1 MIRRLIRAV
10 TPKSLRR
17 SIRLKMYSIIRKL
30 KAPRM
35 IWGYLDTNDNWHEK
49 TRISDTVFFY
59 HEENV
64 KISNKVFIWH
74 FTIVDGTGGIEIGEG
89 TQIGAWVGIFTH
101 SSHVSIRL
109 YGHHYHEIDESDK
122 KGYLIKP
129 VKIGKFVFIGSRSMI
144 SPGVEVG
151 DGALISAGSFV
162 TKNVEPFQIIS
173 GNPAIVV
180 GDTRKLDRRYLK
192 DSLIKSW
199 YEEWQKN

>member
-1 MIRRLIRAV
+1 MIRRLIRAI

-17 SIRLKMYSIIRKL
+17 SIRLKMYFIIRKL

-35 IWGYLDTNDNWHEK
+35 VWGYMDTNGNWHEK

-59 HEENV
+59 HEENI

-74 FTIVDGTGGIEIGEG
+74 FTIIDGTGGVEIGEG

-101 SSHVSIRL
+101 SSHN
-109 YGHHYHEIDESDK
+109 K

-129 VKIGKFVFIGSRSMI
+129 VKIGKFVFVATGSI
-144 SPGVEVG
+144 INPGVEIG

-180 GDTRKLDRRYLK
+180 GDTRKLDRRYLR
-192 DSLIKSW
+192 DPLIKSW
-199 YEEWQKN
+199 YEEWQE